1 MKNLFSG
8 NIFINT
14 YVSANIFFHHHLRTN
29 NFFPFFFFGVLLF
42 VLNITIALL
51 NYEISSK

>member
-1 MKNLFSG
+1 MKNFFSG

-14 YVSANIFFHHHLRTN
+14 YKQKH
-29 NFFPFFFFGVLLF
+29 FFPSSSSYKQFFSHFIFGVLLF

>member
-14 YVSANIFFHHHLRTN
+14 QSPQTFFSIIIFVQTIFSH
-29 NFFPFFFFGVLLF
+29 FFFGVLLF